1 MSELENYRYEIM
13 RDNRDG
19 LTMFHVTEDHGINP
33 KQHFHGSMEFIY
45 VAKGRLLAYLGE
57 ERLEVEE
64 GCLLALPSFLPHD
77 LPVENA
83 ELWQLIVPR
92 LLIGNLDKLME
103 NKTLER
109 RVIPDPDG
117 QLLAYLK
124 LIYEIH
130 TQSGLF
136 ASLDAHSVQAAA
148 HSAAASFVRIVIQ
161 LCGLK
166 EKEGSSSAVMQ
177 AIHYLSQHFREP
189 VQIGRLSRLLYCN
202 RSQLSALFRKTFGM
216 SMSEYVTRLRAAEV
230 RRLLD
235 EEGVTLLQACS
246 EAGFG
251 SLRTLHR
258 AYKEIYGC
266 SPCESV
272 RYTAPS
278 GDRST

>member
-1 MSELENYRYEIM
+1 MTELENYRYEIM

-33 KQHFHGSMEFIY
+33 KQHFHGSMEFVY
-45 VAKGRLLAYLGE
+45 VAKGRILAYLGE
-57 ERLEVEE
+57 ECMEVKA
-64 GCLLALPSFLPHD
+64 GHLLALPSFLPHD

-109 RVIPDPDG
+109 RVIPDENG

-124 LIYEIH
+124 LIYGMYTGE
-130 TQSGLF
+130 GLF
-136 ASLDAHSVQAAA
+136 ANLDGHSVQAAA

-166 EKEGSSSAVMQ
+166 EKAGSSSAVMQ

-189 VQIGRLSRLLYCN
+189 IQIGNLSRMLYCN
-202 RSQLSALFRKTFGM
+202 RSQLSSLFRETFGM
-216 SMSEYVTRLRAAEV
+216 SMNEYVTRLRAAEV

-235 EEGVTLLQACS
+235 EEGITLLQACS

-258 AYKEIYGC
+258 AYKEIYGA
-266 SPCESV
+266 SPCESM
-272 RYTAPS
+272 RYPAE
-278 GDRST
+278 GGV